1 MMEDGKSAWQA
12 IKSYKFN
19 SLLAKN
25 FLFVFLLVT
34 LPLLLVLSINYNKY
48 NSEINTRVMD
58 MNEELLEKNV
68 VVTDNIMV
76 SVLDLTETMAQLEI
90 VAEIVQTYETAPAY
104 KTRAD
109 LMVALL
115 KERIMLDRF
124 VVGARIYSDKTGMLI
139 TEEGYQRISQVQ
151 DKEKW
156 YIIHKQMPMETS
168 YIFVNTPNSIFV
180 CHPIRNASGER
191 VGLFVLDVDLQRIR
205 DLLES
210 QGVTRRGIF
219 FVMDISGRTMYCNEQ
234 SFSSWD
240 EETVRKYEKAVMGVR
255 PGETKLFGGREK
267 WIVSVM
273 DSIHKSWHYAF
284 ITEMPEFKEET
295 QSLSNFLITSVLVG
309 VIASSIAAYVITY
322 LTYRPIRKIISVI
335 KNPQLHWSEKE
346 ASKEAN
352 EMLFITS
359 NILAD
364 TNSTKGITEE
374 LEDRILALRQA
385 QFRALQFQIDPHFL
399 YNTLETIK
407 WRAVEDMGLGNRTSK
422 MLTKVARLYRL
433 GLENDDV
440 IVSLGE
446 EISFLQLYIDI
457 VRIRFGDSIQF
468 HWDIDESL
476 YDCKIIKMCLQP
488 IVENAIHH
496 GLRPKDYH
504 GNITVSAYCEDDNLC
519 IAVTDDGQNISS
531 SAIQEL
537 NERLKTGTGFEAS
550 KVGLRNVNE
559 RIKLIYGRK
568 YGVSINRTEPA
579 EGEDGEQGADV
590 SIVLR
595 FPYRKNNG
603 SEDKK

>member
-1 MMEDGKSAWQA
+1 MMEDRKTAWST
-12 IKSYKFN
+12 IKNYKFN
-19 SLLAKN
+19 SLLVKN
-25 FLFVFLLVT
+25 FIFVFVLVT
-34 LPLLLVLSINYNKY
+34 LPLLLVLGINYNKY
-48 NSEINTRVMD
+48 NREINTRVMD

-68 VVTDNIMV
+68 VVTDNIMYD
-76 SVLDLTETMAQLEI
+76 VLELLDTMAQLEI
-90 VAEIVQTYETAPAY
+90 VTDIVQMDETAKEYPSWAN
-104 KTRAD
+104 
-109 LMVALL
+109 LMVELL
-115 KERIMLDRF
+115 KERILLNKF
-124 VVGARIYSDKTGMLI
+124 VSATSIYSDRSEMLI
-139 TEEGYQRISQVQ
+139 TDKGYQSISEVR

-156 YIIHKQMPMETS
+156 YSIHKQRPIEEAC
-168 YIFVNTPNSIFV
+168 ILVNHDDSIFL
-180 CHPIRNASGER
+180 CRPIRNEKGER
-191 VGLFVLDVDLQRIR
+191 IGLMVLSVELQKV
-205 DLLES
+205 LNFLES
-210 QGVTRRGIF
+210 QDMPRRGLF
-219 FVMDISGRTMYCNEQ
+219 LMVDVSGQMIYCNEPD
-234 SFSSWD
+234 FASWD
-240 EETVRKYEKAVMGVR
+240 GDVVWEYETAVKGIK
-255 PGETKLFGGREK
+255 PGETKLLGGRDK
-267 WIVSVM
+267 KIVSVM
-273 DSIHKSWHYAF
+273 DSVHKSWRYAF
-284 ITEMPEFKEET
+284 VTEMPEYKEEIR
-295 QSLSNFLITSVLVG
+295 SLSDFLLTSVLVG
-309 VIASSIAAYVITY
+309 VIASSIAAYIITY
-322 LTYRPIRKIISVI
+322 ITYRPMRKIISVI
-335 KNPQLHWSEKE
+335 KNPQLHWSEEE

-364 TNSTKGITEE
+364 TDSAKGLTED
-374 LEDRILALRQA
+374 LEDRVLALRQA

-519 IAVTDDGQNISS
+519 IAVTDDGQNMKP
-531 SAIQEL
+531 SAIREL

-568 YGVSINRTEPA
+568 YGVSINRTEPKA
-579 EGEDGEQGADV
+579 GDSGGQGADV
-590 SIVLR
+590 SVVLH
-595 FPYRKNNG
+595 FPYTKNNG